1 MPWCY
6 LKNILL
12 MFHRCSIFYCSIIK
26 GDLARKK
33 TRLFY
38 CLSRK
43 PLWKLSESKK
53 PHSKIFSQSPKKR
66 FFVFAWWR
74 HTGAEGIISLYSIQ
88 NGKHINMGFCR
99 FFYQLFTETPIVI
112 VKWTRNPKK
121 MVPSSEN
128 KYNMP
133 DDVIN

>member
-1 MPWCY
+1 MYVITPFSYDRVRGEAECEITVSY
-6 LKNILL
+6 ITVGSMTNFQEISLTGTIL
-12 MFHRCSIFYCSIIK
+12 FK

-33 TRLFY
+33 TWLFY

-99 FFYQLFTETPIVI
+99 FF
-112 VKWTRNPKK
+112 
-121 MVPSSEN
+121 
-128 KYNMP
+128 
-133 DDVIN
+133 INYLQKHL